1 MTRFRRI
8 LVPVDGSPTSTQ
20 ALATAIVMAADSGG
34 RLRIVHSVDEPV
46 YLGALDVSAQALQAV
61 RDAGTQV
68 LEAALADAR
77 IAGVPA
83 ESHLTEPQPLGEAVA
98 TQARAWNADLIVVGS
113 HGRRGMG
120 RLLLGSGAEQII
132 RSAPVSVLVVRA
144 GDGESKAPP

>member
-8 LVPVDGSPTSTQ
+8 LVPVDGSPTSTH

-61 RDAGTQV
+61 RDAGLQV
-68 LEAALADAR
+68 LEAALAGAR
-77 IAGVPA
+77 DAGVPA
-83 ESHLTEPQPLGEAVA
+83 ESHLMEPQPLGEAVA
-98 TQARAWNADLIVVGS
+98 AQARAWNADLIVVGS
-113 HGRRGMG
+113 HGRCGLG

-132 RSAPVSVLVVRA
+132 RSAPVSVLVIRA
-144 GDGESKAPP
+144 QEGESKAPP